1 LGVFRSGSGLISAC
15 PSWSKITEATCQA
28 QIPFPQYF
36 DQIEKAIPAS
46 NCSTDIIQIRAL
58 VDQIL
63 AGNSTNEEPDIPKIT
78 TDAMKSLIF
87 EAVTNSTFNLTEVTL
102 DVDPDALSSSVLDLT
117 RNFLNA
123 FSFFQVRPPGRVSE
137 SMTADM

>member
-1 LGVFRSGSGLISAC
+1 
-15 PSWSKITEATCQA
+15 
-28 QIPFPQYF
+28 
-36 DQIEKAIPAS
+36 
-46 NCSTDIIQIRAL
+46 
-58 VDQIL
+58 
-63 AGNSTNEEPDIPKIT
+63 
-78 TDAMKSLIF
+78 MKSLIF